1 MIIGI
6 LLCRHCQS
14 QNVIK
19 HGRDKRGDKRFRC
32 HDCRRTFHKAEDD

>member
-1 MIIGI
+1 MVIGI

-19 HGRDKRGDKRFRC
+19 HGRDKRGAQRFRC